1 MEIPERM
8 RKQTDSRLTVR
19 MEGAEPTIRTIAQAN
34 SNTMPVRIAVATS
47 ASVRRI
53 PHLANME
60 VIPANRADK
69 QAVMTHIIYPIK
81 RFASLF

>member
-1 MEIPERM
+1 MAIPERI

-19 MEGAEPTIRTIAQAN
+19 MEGAEPTIRTIAQAK
-34 SNTMPVRIAVATS
+34 SKTMPVRIAVATS

-53 PHLANME
+53 PHLANID

-69 QAVMTHIIYPIK
+69 QAVMTHISYPI
-81 RFASLF
+81 